1 MFGKPQW
8 FRPKTSWQGWVYTGS
23 WSAAIAMPI
32 LAFIWR
38 HQPAEA
44 GLWLALSTGALV
56 FDVWQMRR
64 AMFAPAKTTS
74 TQLAGAAS
82 AKNDDG
88 VLYILDSQPGQ
99 QAATRNYNLHVR
111 G

>member
-8 FRPKTSWQGWVYTGS
+8 FRPKTSWQGWLYTGC

-32 LAFIWR
+32 LVFIWR

-44 GLWLALSTGALV
+44 ATWLALALGALV

-64 AMFAPAKTTS
+64 ALHPKS
-74 TQLAGAAS
+74 SGAALTGGP
-82 AKNDDG
+82 ATTKDDG

-99 QAATRNYNLHVR
+99 QAATRNYNLQVR
-111 G
+111 R